1 MRQAWSPEF
10 TEGHM
15 VAMIN
20 DFLKGRKEKFYLVL
34 PGATRNRDEF
44 ILRSFYGINPP
55 IPDTQEEVA
64 NSTKCSISTVRRTIA
79 EFRKHIRKYGGN
91 GTWRKILRYYEARYE
106 IRMLFKKS
114 CAS

>member
-10 TEGHM
+10 TENHM
-15 VAMIN
+15 ITMIY
-20 DFLKGRKEKFYLVL
+20 DFLKGRKQKLYFVL
-34 PGATRNRDEF
+34 PGATRKRDEF

-64 NSTKCSISTVRRTIA
+64 NLTKCSISTVRRVIA
-79 EFRKHIRKYGGN
+79 EFRKHVNKSEN
-91 GTWRKILRYYEARYE
+91 STWKKILRYYEARHE
-106 IRMLFKKS
+106 IRILFKKS